1 MQSVDLSAYH
11 TAIFFMDKGHVA
23 RQMRLSEFGSLLDG
37 YLGLSDLA
45 DQDVKAVLVLM
56 DKGLAIRSLVFFR
69 LYFDDEGRADSSWN
83 LPMEALAMEG
93 DRGPDLGEGPI
104 RLVCRSQTPRK
115 NTKSLLWDPSMSP
128 GQNDFQTIRKA
139 AAANTLRFPR
149 QAPAAQPQ
157 APAPESKPQ
166 PQPSAPAPQPATRAA
181 PDTDVQGPGDDY
193 ALPVLS
199 EPAPSMGDDQHR
211 QKMASLLRA
220 QRLRL
225 RTVKGQYREQLKLLR
240 HEHRLEMQ
248 GLRLEIQEKA
258 QQAERHQMMTEQLK
272 SKLMR
277 SKEEYLVLQEQLTE
291 TMNQSANK
299 ESLQAENVLLQEQ
312 LQRREEALEKAEAEL
327 EEVRRE
333 RDELTEMEPAEDSL
347 LAKVRDGDLFVVAY
361 NPGAGHMTL
370 PYADIA
376 RYFQSPERYV
386 AERCGVSE
394 ALYRQWLAHY
404 ESPRCQHGADKGEPC
419 GKPLMRVSAPSEFRS
434 GRDDRCDRHQVT
446 LLAEPG

>member
-11 TAIFFMDKGHVA
+11 TAIFFMEKGRVA
-23 RQMRLSEFGSLLDG
+23 RQMRLSEFESLLDG

-45 DQDVKAVLVLM
+45 DQDVQGVLVLM

-83 LPMEALAMEG
+83 LPVEALAMEG
-93 DRGPDLGEGPI
+93 GRGPDLGDGPI

-115 NTKSLLWDPSMSP
+115 NLKSLLWDPSMSP
-128 GQNDFQTIRKA
+128 QQNDFQTIRKA

-149 QAPAAQPQ
+149 EKPPAPEPAAPPPSRKAAPAAVEADGDGDQ
-157 APAPESKPQ
+157 ESVP
-166 PQPSAPAPQPATRAA
+166 T
-181 PDTDVQGPGDDY
+181 
-193 ALPVLS
+193 LS
-199 EPAPSMGDDQHR
+199 EPAPSEAVASLSDEQHR

-225 RTVKGQYREQLKLLR
+225 RTVKSQYREQLKLLR

-258 QQAERHQMMTEQLK
+258 QQAERHQMMAEQLRR
-272 SKLMR
+272 KLMR
-277 SKEEYLVLQEQLTE
+277 SKEEYLALQEQLTE
-291 TMNQSANK
+291 TMNDSANK
-299 ESLQAENVLLQEQ
+299 DSLQAENVLLQEQ
-312 LQRREEALEKAEAEL
+312 LQRREKALEQAETAL
-327 EEVRRE
+327 EEITRE
-333 RDELTEMEPAEDSL
+333 RDELAQMEPAEDSL

-370 PYADIA
+370 PYAEIV

-386 AERCGVSE
+386 AERLGVSE
-394 ALYRQWLAHY
+394 SRYRQWLAHY
-404 ESPRCQHGADKGEPC
+404 ESPRCQHGADQGKPC

-446 LLAEPG
+446 LLAENE